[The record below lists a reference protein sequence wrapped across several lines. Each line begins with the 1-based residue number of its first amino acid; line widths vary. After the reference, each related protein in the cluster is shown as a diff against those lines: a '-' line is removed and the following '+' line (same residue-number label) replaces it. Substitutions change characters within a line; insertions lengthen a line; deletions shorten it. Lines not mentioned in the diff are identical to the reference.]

1 MKKKKN
7 LKKRGRGRPKKNKNN
22 DLIDDDEENYAESE
36 YEESYHDSESEE
48 NKEAMKGLEAE
59 ELEDEKEEREM
70 REDPDYIG
78 INDDDD
84 DENYSIHSRNKNK
97 NKNKKNKNN
106 NTYSIDG
113 SSDMKNYEYKKD
125 PNFLKYKHHKILME
139 KMVNDSE
146 IHNCFFC
153 HQNFLGDKES
163 NIKIFGPFYFNENNG
178 KILTSQTNMH
188 MDLKEIYID
197 INCLAENND
206 FSQTNK
212 RDCIFNPAS
221 SIEEVIRQNKICFRC
236 GSTFATKKCHSC
248 QKMFHGNLCLNQMT
262 EEFEGHKYCLE
273 CLKKKYFNYLQE
285 KIKHNNKR
293 INYDLVSK
301 NYFLSTKIY
310 NSQYYPQLGE
320 EVYFILHAYIQF
332 LRDKYQYILYEVEE
346 NQRIFW
352 WMDNIYTEKNP
363 RFNFY
368 EPFICKVSKIEYC
381 FPNEKTIVLIKE
393 KSLVNQFRNNV
404 KILIKLQLQIVDLDN
419 MKINIVLFENDN
431 PDFLVR
437 KNIYDETLKYY
448 QDNIITKKIKNIQMN
463 LSEDV
468 IDVILVDNKAE
479 ESNADFATSK
489 FNSLKVVTEQDKDE
503 QKYSFWD
510 ICINNNLN
518 NTISKKMKFIMN
530 GLYDTLNSVCEKNE
544 EINIFYDM
552 VSEDKAPNYYE
563 EIPVPMHI
571 SLINDRL
578 INHYYITEESIKF
591 DIQLLVDNATKYN
604 GANSGIAKDAEILK
618 KRLMD
623 EINKLANKY
632 EENNNI
638 NNDVIFNS
646 NNGNGNDSTKKFG
659 GKKRKRILT
668 NLDLDEEML
677 GELDES
683 EDYLYGNQKKRELRS
698 NNRMNTNNNITG
710 NNNKVSINIP
720 SNINKNS
727 PSIKKKNKK
736 KKKV

>member
-1 MKKKKN
+1 
-7 LKKRGRGRPKKNKNN
+7 
-22 DLIDDDEENYAESE
+22 
-36 YEESYHDSESEE
+36 
-48 NKEAMKGLEAE
+48 
-59 ELEDEKEEREM
+59 
-70 REDPDYIG
+70 
-78 INDDDD
+78 
-84 DENYSIHSRNKNK
+84 
-97 NKNKKNKNN
+97 
-106 NTYSIDG
+106 
-113 SSDMKNYEYKKD
+113 
-125 PNFLKYKHHKILME
+125 
-139 KMVNDSE
+139 
-146 IHNCFFC
+146 
-153 HQNFLGDKES
+153 
-163 NIKIFGPFYFNENNG
+163 
-178 KILTSQTNMH
+178 
-188 MDLKEIYID
+188 
-197 INCLAENND
+197 
-206 FSQTNK
+206 
-212 RDCIFNPAS
+212 
-221 SIEEVIRQNKICFRC
+221 
-236 GSTFATKKCHSC
+236 
-248 QKMFHGNLCLNQMT
+248 
-262 EEFEGHKYCLE
+262 
-273 CLKKKYFNYLQE
+273 
-285 KIKHNNKR
+285 
-293 INYDLVSK
+293 
-301 NYFLSTKIY
+301 
-310 NSQYYPQLGE
+310 
-320 EVYFILHAYIQF
+320 
-332 LRDKYQYILYEVEE
+332 
-346 NQRIFW
+346 
-352 WMDNIYTEKNP
+352 
-363 RFNFY
+363 
-368 EPFICKVSKIEYC
+368 
-381 FPNEKTIVLIKE
+381 
-393 KSLVNQFRNNV
+393 
-404 KILIKLQLQIVDLDN
+404 

-510 ICINNNLN
+510 ICINNNHN

-623 EINKLANKY
+623 EINKLSNKY